1 MRESTDL
8 DDHRLED
15 EALIEARFQ
24 SLMDALPASYT
35 YRDRALVER
44 AFHFARQAHQGQ
56 RRSSGEPYVIHCIE
70 VAKIVADLYPRPE
83 AVAAALLHDVVEDTP
98 VTLERLREDF
108 GEDIARFVDG
118 VTKLSAQLPRVSRR
132 LEEGDS
138 DDARRRAQQR
148 RRALT
153 YANIRKMILA
163 MLQDPEVIFI
173 KLADRLH
180 NMRTLAALP
189 EAKQRRIAQE
199 TLNIFAPLANRLGI
213 WKIKWEL
220 EDLSMRYLNP
230 EEYRRIAKFLRER
243 RSQRER
249 MVQKIVERVRQV
261 LREQRTRLPGFENF
275 EFQISGRPKHIYS
288 IWRKMQRKGLPLERI
303 LDLRGVRIIVKPK
316 DEFIAQVGQEEAER
330 QATGMCYTILGV
342 IHSQWR
348 PIPGEFDDYIANPKD
363 NQYQSLHT
371 TVMFEDNRPLEVQI
385 RTQQMHDAAELGL
398 AAHWR
403 YKEAGTWSEDWV
415 QRWQDAM
422 RKVTQGATANPAAM
436 ANLSPEERAALQLAH
451 KIQWFRQQLVE
462 WQRDVGDEEFV
473 NGVQTDVFADRI
485 FVYTPKGDIIDLPK
499 GATPVDFA
507 YKIHTEV
514 GHRCRGARVNG
525 RIVPLNYK
533 LKSGDLVEIIT
544 GPRGGGPSRD
554 WLNPELGYVVTQRAR
569 AKIRQWFRKQD
580 RQRKLEEGQ
589 RILHHELQRWGLPR
603 SVLTD
608 ELAREL
614 GFSNLADLY
623 TAIGGGELEVAKVAE
638 ALWPQVKPQIEEE
651 AEQDHE
657 LFTARPRRRTSD
669 EHVQV
674 DGLTGMKYRFAR
686 CCNPVPGEPI
696 VGYVTSDGR
705 GVSIHRA
712 DCPTALNL
720 KARRPERFIQV
731 SWSHQARHEGVVV
744 RVHVHAVDRKG
755 LLRDMTGIIAAED
768 SNIVQAHVQPISQG
782 RVLIELAL
790 EIRDLQHLS
799 RIIRRLEEVE
809 NIYKVYR
816 VGGQNGRLEGRK
828 RTWLNSR
835 A

>member
-1 MRESTDL
+1 MTQATERDSC
-8 DDHRLED
+8 RPED
-15 EALIEARFQ
+15 ERFIEKRFQ
-24 SLMDALPASYT
+24 SLMAALPSSYT

-44 AFHFARQAHQGQ
+44 AFRFAREAHRGQ

-83 AVAAALLHDVVEDTP
+83 AIAAALLHDVVEDTP
-98 VTLERLREDF
+98 VTLDQLRVEF

-118 VTKLSAQLPRVSRR
+118 VTKLSAQLPRVSRT
-132 LEEGDS
+132 LDEDES

-180 NMRTLAALP
+180 NMRTLAALS
-189 EAKQRRIAQE
+189 ESRQRRIAQE

-220 EDLSMRYLNP
+220 EDLSMRYLEP
-230 EEYRRIAKFLRER
+230 EEYKRIAKFLRER
-243 RSQRER
+243 RSQREK
-249 MVQKIVERVRQV
+249 MVQKIVERVHQV
-261 LREQRTRLPGFENF
+261 LQDQRTRLPGFENF
-275 EFQISGRPKHIYS
+275 EFLISGRPKHIYS
-288 IWRKMQRKGLPLERI
+288 IWRKMQRKNISLEQVM
-303 LDLRGVRIIVKPK
+303 DLRGVRIIVKPK
-316 DEFIAQVGQEEAER
+316 DEFIARVGEEEAER
-330 QATGMCYTILGV
+330 QATGMCYTLLGV

-348 PIPGEFDDYIANPKD
+348 PMPGEFDDYIANPKD

-415 QRWQDAM
+415 QRWQEAM
-422 RKVTQGATANPAAM
+422 QKVAQGVHPQPSVLAR
-436 ANLSPEERAALQLAH
+436 LSPEERAAVQLAH

-462 WQRDVGDEEFV
+462 WQREVGDEEFV
-473 NGVQTDVFADRI
+473 DGVKTDVFADRI

-499 GATPVDFA
+499 GATPIDFA

-544 GPRGGGPSRD
+544 GPRRGGPSLD

-589 RILHHELQRWGLPR
+589 RILHRALQSWGLSR
-603 SVLTD
+603 NLLTD
-608 ELAREL
+608 DLAREL
-614 GFSNLADLY
+614 GYSNLADLY
-623 TAIGGGELEVAKVAE
+623 VAIGGGEIEVNKVAE
-638 ALWPQVKPQIEEE
+638 ALWPQVRPQMQEESEEDWVRPSKPAQGAPR
-651 AEQDHE
+651 AEQGK
-657 LFTARPRRRTSD
+657 
-669 EHVQV
+669 VQI
-674 DGLTGMKYRFAR
+674 DGLMGMKYRLAR

-720 KARRPERFIQV
+720 KAHRPERFVQV
-731 SWSHQARHEGVVV
+731 RWSQRANHDGVVV
-744 RVHVHAVDRKG
+744 RLHAHAVDRKG
-755 LLRDMTGIIAAED
+755 LLRDITGVIASED
-768 SNIVQAHVQPISQG
+768 SNIVYANVKTQSKGKALV
-782 RVLIELAL
+782 ELAL
-790 EIRDLQHLS
+790 EIRDLRHLN
-799 RIIRRLEEVE
+799 RLLFRLAEVE
-809 NIYKVYR
+809 NVYKVYR
-816 VGGQNGRLEGRK
+816 VGGKRK
-828 RTWLNSR
+828 PE
-835 A
+835 